1 MIMLLSDRP
10 TSLRRL
16 PIAYFG
22 AVYAE
27 HLLSI
32 AGLTLGAILSTQQGI
47 PWAGG
52 WGWTIFA
59 ALLVAQIVRPA
70 YVWISVKFSLAA
82 DGIWASN
89 GIINRRTRFIT
100 WESIAT
106 VQVDA
111 PWHYRIFQLSHV
123 TLLQGGD
130 EATRIS
136 LPGVGE
142 ALVSELVHLARP
154 SPEATAHPDPA
165 PERTPAPIYRSS
177 IIDLLIASLVYG
189 KFATLGAAGLLV
201 MLDGLDRLKVIPA
214 VSQIAVGSPF
224 IVGSMI
230 VLCTIAAGALATVVQ
245 FAGLETAVD
254 GGALVLRYGLFSTRE
269 RVVSADAIIGV
280 EFRRNLLEIALGRVR
295 LSLITTDSA
304 SRLGSNL
311 VLPSLRQEAAAR
323 IIAESQLRYI
333 VNGSYEAPPRGR
345 SLVMSVLTLGATST
359 VALTSSVF
367 VVRTLEAP
375 LVYGIA
381 TLIVVF
387 AGVHWFG
394 SLACARLQFDP
405 ASRLILVST
414 SYITV
419 RQRMLDPDFIH
430 IVATMC
436 VRSHPLIVRIYY
448 YAGVPRVLAATH
460 FEPTDVCELARAVGH
475 TSSGRE

>member
-1 MIMLLSDRP
+1 MLLSDRP
-10 TSLRRL
+10 TPLRRL

-27 HLLSI
+27 HLFSI
-32 AGLTLGAILSTQQGI
+32 AGLTIGAILSTQQGV

-52 WGWTIFA
+52 WGWTIFT
-59 ALLVAQIVRPA
+59 ALLLAQIVRPA
-70 YVWISVKFSLAA
+70 YVWTSVKFSFAA
-82 DGIWASN
+82 DGIWAST
-89 GIINRRTRFIT
+89 GIVNRRTRFIT
-100 WESIAT
+100 WESVAT

-136 LPGVGE
+136 LPGVGQ

-154 SPEATAHPDPA
+154 SPEATAHPDPFA
-165 PERTPAPIYRSS
+165 ERAPAPIYRSS

-189 KFATLGAAGLLV
+189 KFASLGAAAVLV

-214 VSQIAVGSPF
+214 VSQIAVDNPF
-224 IVGSMI
+224 IVGSII
-230 VLCTIAAGALATVVQ
+230 VLCITAAGALATVVQ
-245 FAGLETAVD
+245 FAGLETAID
-254 GGALVLRYGLFSTRE
+254 EGALVLRYGLFSTRE
-269 RVVSADAIIGV
+269 RIVSADAIAGV

-311 VLPSLRQEAAAR
+311 VLPSLRQDAAAR

-333 VNGSYEAPPRGR
+333 VNDSYETLPRGR

-359 VALTSSVF
+359 AALISSVF
-367 VVRTLEAP
+367 VLRALEAP

-381 TLIVVF
+381 TLVVVF

-394 SLACARLQFDP
+394 SLVCARLQFDP
-405 ASRLILVST
+405 AARLILVST
-414 SYITV
+414 SYITI
-419 RQRMLDPDFIH
+419 RQRILDPDFVH

-436 VRSHPLIVRIYY
+436 LRNHPLIVRLHY
-448 YAGVPRVLAATH
+448 YAGMPRVLAATH
-460 FEPTDVCELARAVGH
+460 FEPTEVRQIARAVGH
-475 TSSGRE
+475 ASSGES